1 MKTSSEITKFIFY
14 LTSILIF
21 GLLALFLV
29 KLFDISYPLTIV
41 TTTKTTELAVVG
53 EGKIEVIPDTVYID
67 AGITVTDAKN
77 VEEAQKTL
85 DEVNN
90 KIISAMKALGIDKGD
105 IKTSNYSIYPNYQY
119 KEDVSRI
126 SGYNGNAT
134 VTIKVRDA
142 KLASQVM
149 TKATEAGANQI
160 HGTRFV
166 VDKPEKY
173 REEARSVAIENAKSQ
188 AEKLAQKLGIRLG
201 KIVNMVE
208 SSPDRVYPFYA
219 NEKSALGGG
228 GPVIEPGS
236 QTITSTVTLY
246 FERK

>member
-1 MKTSSEITKFIFY
+1 MFVGKAIFK
-14 LTSILIF
+14 LIF
-21 GLLALFLV
+21 FVAAALLLLFLI
-29 KLFDISYPLTIV
+29 KFFDLSYPLAI
-41 TTTKTTELAVVG
+41 TTTTRSTELAVVG
-53 EGKIEVIPDTVYID
+53 EGKVEVVPDTVYVD
-67 AGITVTDAKN
+67 AGITVDNVAS
-77 VEEAQKTL
+77 VEEAQKTI

-90 KIISAMKALGIDKGD
+90 KLISAMKDLGIKKED
-105 IKTSNYSIYPNYQY
+105 IKTSNYSLYPSYTY
-119 KEDVSRI
+119 KDDTRGI
-126 SGYNGNAT
+126 TGYSGNAT
-134 VTIKVRDA
+134 VTIKVGDA

-173 REEARSVAIENAKSQ
+173 REEARLVAIENAKSQ

-219 NEKSALGGG
+219 NEKSAPGGG